1 VSEPATPFA
10 IRRILVALDASP
22 YSLAALEMAANLAAT
37 MEAELAGLFV
47 EDVDLLRMADA
58 PSAMEIAYPG
68 EASPMSRTIMEG
80 KLRAQSEQIRNTL
93 AAAADRAQVR
103 WSFRTVRGEVAS
115 TLLAAA
121 SQHDIVAIG
130 RLGWSFAR
138 RPRIG
143 STALELA
150 TSSIPLL
157 LISQRSALTNLRL
170 LVYYDGSP
178 ASRNALQVA
187 AKVAK
192 YAAKAITVLVAPGD
206 YEHRVTEIRR
216 LLHGQALDVQFR
228 PIDLNEEMSFS
239 RAVKEEGSVLLVLA
253 GRQLLKDRE
262 AFETLLREVEVPLLV
277 LGDGFGGREMEP
289 PRRAVG

>member
-1 VSEPATPFA
+1 
-10 IRRILVALDASP
+10 
-22 YSLAALEMAANLAAT
+22 
-37 MEAELAGLFV
+37 
-47 EDVDLLRMADA
+47 VDLLRMADA
-58 PSAMEIAYPG
+58 PSAREIAYQG
-68 EASPMSRTIMEG
+68 EASPTSRTIMER

-115 TLLAAA
+115 ALLAAV

-130 RLGWSFAR
+130 RLGWSFGR

-157 LISQRSALTNLRL
+157 LISQRATLQNLRL

-178 ASRNALQVA
+178 ASKNAQLVA

-192 YAAKAITVLVAPGD
+192 SGAKAITVLVTVAD
-206 YEHRVTEIRR
+206 YENRVTEIRR

-228 PIDLNEEMSFS
+228 PIDLDEEMSFS

-253 GRQLLKDRE
+253 GRQLLNNRE
-262 AFETLLREVEVPLLV
+262 ALEVLLREVEVPLLV
-277 LGDGFGGREMEP
+277 LGDGFGRGEIERS
-289 PRRAVG
+289 A

>member
-37 MEAELAGLFV
+37 LEAELAGLFV

-58 PSAMEIAYPG
+58 PSAREIAYQG
-68 EASPMSRTIMEG
+68 EASPTSRTVMER
-80 KLRAQSEQIRNTL
+80 KLRAQSDQIRSIL
-93 AAAADRAQVR
+93 AEAAERAQVR

-115 TLLAAA
+115 ALLAAA
-121 SQHDIVAIG
+121 SQHDIVAMG

-150 TSSIPLL
+150 ASSIPLL
-157 LISQRSALTNLRL
+157 LISQRAALQNLFL
-170 LVYYDGSP
+170 LVYYDSS
-178 ASRNALQVA
+178 AAARNALEVA

-192 YAAKAITVLVAPGD
+192 SGAKAITVLVAASD
-206 YEHRVTEIRR
+206 FENRVSEIRR
-216 LLHGQALDVQFR
+216 LLHGQGLEVRFK
-228 PIDLNEEMSFS
+228 PIDLDEEMSLS
-239 RAVKEEGSVLLVLA
+239 RAVKEEGAVLLVLA

-262 AFETLLREVEVPLLV
+262 AFEALLRQVEVPLLV

-289 PRRAVG
+289 PRSAVG